1 MKSIHQRLR
10 PWSLCIVAMLMLM
23 LSNGMTM
30 TGITAFDESLLQEFG
45 WTRGELKLR
54 DMFNLV
60 LAAAL
65 SPFIGALIDR
75 VGVRAL
81 MLGGSLLLAA
91 LYVAYSQ
98 VQSLYHVY
106 LIHVGFAVVVV
117 SSGLSIAVI
126 MVSQWFDAYRGT
138 ALGIALVGSSLGGMF
153 VPKLIIALL
162 PGHGWRESFML
173 MALLPMAM
181 FFLGILLVRTPAQL
195 GLEPLRSE
203 GVKTGGN
210 ARLEEARAWPDLSY
224 RQALRTPTF
233 WALAT
238 VAMTTFYGIMALSTH
253 LILHMGDLGYTPVQ
267 AGNGMFVLFGLGMVG
282 KFLFGFLADVLPPKK
297 VFVSN
302 LAIMAAGTVM
312 VATQST
318 ALLWPALVVVGLGWG
333 GLYALLQLQIVGAFG
348 LGSAGKILGTVSLL
362 DATTAGLGI
371 WLSAVMFDHFGNYG
385 VAFTVIA
392 VLVGIG
398 LVASFF
404 VRDERRIA
412 YGSAARAEPGQ
423 QEVRAPVVPAP

>member
-10 PWSLCIVAMLMLM
+10 PWLLCVVAMLMLM
-23 LSNGMTM
+23 VSNGMTM

-65 SPFIGALIDR
+65 SPFVGALIDR
-75 VGVRAL
+75 GGGRAL
-81 MLGGSLLLAA
+81 MLFGSLLLAA

-106 LIHVGFAVVVV
+106 LIHVGFAAVVV

-126 MVSQWFDAYRGT
+126 MVSQWFDTYRGT

-153 VPKLIIALL
+153 IPKLIIALL
-162 PGHGWRESFML
+162 PAHGWRESFML
-173 MALLPMAM
+173 MAILPMAM
-181 FFLGILLVRTPAQL
+181 FFLGLLLVRTPAQL
-195 GLEPLRSE
+195 GMEPLRSSAS
-203 GVKTGGN
+203 KSGGN
-210 ARLEEARAWPDLSY
+210 ARLEEARAWPDLGY
-224 RQALRTPTF
+224 GQALRTPTF
-233 WALAT
+233 WALAV

-253 LILHMGDLGYTPVQ
+253 LILHMGDLGFAPAQ
-267 AGNGMFVLFGLGMVG
+267 AGNGMFVLFGMGMVG
-282 KFLFGFLADVLPPKK
+282 KFVFGLLADVLPPKR

-302 LAIMAAGTVM
+302 LAIMATGTVL
-312 VATQST
+312 VASQNP
-318 ALLWPALVVVGLGWG
+318 ALLWPGLVVVGLGWG

-348 LGSAGKILGTVSLL
+348 LSSAGKILGTVALL

-385 VAFTVIA
+385 VAFSVVA
-392 VLVGIG
+392 GLVGVG
-398 LVASFF
+398 FLASLF
-404 VRDERRIA
+404 VRDERRLAWERSRREQGIDGA
-412 YGSAARAEPGQ
+412 
-423 QEVRAPVVPAP
+423 PAPAS